1 MSIAELI
8 MTGTERASK
17 STDWVADSLAKIGD
31 NVSKVLT
38 EREQNRQAQEMLPFL
53 KQNLQAAMTDA
64 ENGKPGQAYSKLLGS
79 LDTQTLK
86 NPQLADFVKLGFNAI
101 NQTMDAQKTGGT
113 SLVDFLVAKE
123 LGLPLPTGGGGVG
136 GGAGGTGGSQDVG
149 TPDVPAQIV
158 TGVEIINAPGMEYVD
173 TTQGISAV
181 PNKQFSVPVQG
192 KDNKTYYAQPRMEA
206 IPVDGGTELIDNP
219 APWTP
224 TKGNAQQQP
233 TPEQEEARAFLQKNQ
248 KVAETQGTGKAW
260 YNESVSEDSPKLK
273 ELDQT
278 HDQLYFKG
286 ADQFQFGTMYFPKE
300 KDLDK
305 EIKITAKGND
315 FNFSVDRNKVNTDL
329 EKERRAFK
337 INITTALERM
347 QSQEIDKL
355 FKEYG
360 SIENFPLPSRGDP
373 KAIKFPIKGKDG
385 KPSFVKL
392 PISGQPDPDGVIKN
406 MGLGDA
412 FTLLQSAPGLGRPIG
427 ILIARSGEMP
437 PVGGNR
443 AKENL
448 AEILQ

>member
-8 MTGTERASK
+8 MQGTNRASE
-17 STDWVADSLAKIGD
+17 STAWVGDSLAKLGQ
-31 NVSKVLT
+31 NVGQSLAQ
-38 EREQNRQAQEMLPFL
+38 REQQKQAQEMLPFL

-64 ENGKPGQAYSKLLGS
+64 ESGKSGQAYSRLLGS
-79 LDTQTLK
+79 IDPQMLN
-86 NPQLADFVKLGFNAI
+86 NPQLAPFITLGFDAI
-101 NQTMDAQKTGGT
+101 GKSTDDYLYKQKATQGSGTTLADMYALQMMGGQ
-113 SLVDFLVAKE
+113 
-123 LGLPLPTGGGGVG
+123 LPAGG
-136 GGAGGTGGSQDVG
+136 GGAGGTGESQDVG
-149 TPDVPAQIV
+149 TPSDALNSTAPLPETDIQAGGARFVEPEGDVTRQQMPGEPVV
-158 TGVEIINAPGMEYVD
+158 TSKP
-173 TTQGISAV
+173 
-181 PNKQFSVPVQG
+181 PL
-192 KDNKTYYAQPRMEA
+192 TYAEA
-206 IPVDGGTELIDNP
+206 
-219 APWTP
+219 A
-224 TKGNAQQQP
+224 KARAAKP

-315 FNFSVDRNKVNTDL
+315 FNFSVDRNKVNTEL

-437 PVGGNR
+437 AVGQDR
-443 AKENL
+443 KAMAAKFLSETR
-448 AEILQ
+448 